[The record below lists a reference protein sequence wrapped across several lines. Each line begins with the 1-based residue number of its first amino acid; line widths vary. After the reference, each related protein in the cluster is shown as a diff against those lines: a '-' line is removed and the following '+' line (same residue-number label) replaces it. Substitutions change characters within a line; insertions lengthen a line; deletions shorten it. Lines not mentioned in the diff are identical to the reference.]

1 MRPVF
6 LLSRELLR
14 DLVRGERLLER
25 DLPLL
30 PLDLDLVVLPLVL
43 DLDLVV
49 LPLFFDRDLV
59 LLKDL
64 DRDLVFR
71 PRDLLLV
78 LLLLAGLLERLPV
91 RFLLLD

>member
-1 MRPVF
+1 M
-6 LLSRELLR
+6 
-14 DLVRGERLLER
+14 
-25 DLPLL
+25 
-30 PLDLDLVVLPLVL
+30 VLPLVL

-59 LLKDL
+59 LLEDL